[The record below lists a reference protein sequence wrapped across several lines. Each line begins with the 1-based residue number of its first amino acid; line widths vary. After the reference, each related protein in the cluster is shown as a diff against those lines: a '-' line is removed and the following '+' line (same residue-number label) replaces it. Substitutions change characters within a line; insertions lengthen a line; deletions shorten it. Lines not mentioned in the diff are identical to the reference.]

1 MREEKRRK
9 RIRRAAA
16 VALLLLG
23 AVGLAGCGRTGVEED
38 ALQTETEAET
48 KTAEPAENT
57 VTESVQEESAPAE
70 SPQAENPQT
79 ENGEAEAE
87 TETAAVA
94 ETDRSAVFEL
104 FSHMTVG
111 WNLGNTFDSHG
122 AGNSLGAETYWG
134 NPVTTKEMIDMV
146 AAQGINTLRIPV
158 TWAEHVGAAPAYSI
172 DKAWL
177 DRVEEVVGYGLD
189 NGMYVILDTHHEPD
203 FWMKLDEGSFDATKA
218 ELTAIWTQVAERFR
232 DYDEH
237 LIFEGMNEPR
247 TKGSPGE
254 WSGGT
259 GPERAAVNEL
269 NGAFLDAVRAVGGGN
284 ETRCLIICPYGN
296 SVTRDT
302 LQTLKLYDDPNLAV
316 SVHLYTPYFFT
327 YDAEGGYAQW
337 DGSKKSEIVSN
348 VDLVDTFLLQKGVP
362 VIVTEFGAVNKN
374 NTQDEIRWLQD
385 YLGVMQ
391 EKGIKCIWWDNG
403 QFVGNGENFALLDR
417 RNLKWFS
424 QEVADAL
431 VEAAGGR

>member
-1 MREEKRRK
+1 M
-9 RIRRAAA
+9 
-16 VALLLLG
+16 VLLLLG
-23 AVGLAGCGRTGVEED
+23 AAGLAGCGRTGVEED

-48 KTAEPAENT
+48 KTAEST
-57 VTESVQEESAPAE
+57 GTESVREESAPAE

-79 ENGEAEAE
+79 ESGEAEAETETAAVAE

-247 TKGSPGE
+247 TKGSPAE

-431 VEAAGGR
+431 VEAVGGR